1 MTFKVKDF
9 GTKDY
14 VEIYNLMRNF
24 TLSRN
29 SSTKD
34 EIWLV
39 EHPSVYTLGFS
50 KKQSILLTLA
60 IYLLFQQI
68 EEGKLLI
75 MARVN

>member
-14 VEIYNLMRNF
+14 IEIYNLMRNF

-39 EHPSVYTLGFS
+39 EHP
-50 KKQSILLTLA
+50 
-60 IYLLFQQI
+60 
-68 EEGKLLI
+68 
-75 MARVN
+75 